1 MKKIITILT
10 LFLFHTALA
19 SAQCVSGPAP
29 SPRTVVEQLWM
40 MATQGDL
47 LTSEGWDK
55 ATKSLFLDPKPTP
68 GNKVILIISNDGD
81 YRVKRSTGTK
91 PRSIWAMKMLDR

>member
-55 ATKSLFLDPKPTP
+55 AAKSLFLDPKPTP
-68 GNKVILIISNDGD
+68 GNK
-81 YRVKRSTGTK
+81 
-91 PRSIWAMKMLDR
+91 PRLFRCTLLLKHHWTLHES

>member
-55 ATKSLFLDPKPTP
+55 AAKSLFLDPNPTP
-68 GNKVILIISNDGD
+68 PATNLDYFGARYYSNTIDG
-81 YRVKRSTGTK
+81 
-91 PRSIWAMKMLDR
+91 L